1 MLITLEGVDGS
12 GKSTQAA
19 LLAEA
24 LGPET
29 VLLREPGG
37 TDAAE
42 AIRGILADPDL
53 PLDPM
58 AELLLFLGARADL
71 VSRVVEPALED
82 GRDVVLDR
90 FIDSTEAYQGVAR
103 GLGADLVRSLN
114 AEVTGGI
121 VPDRTVLI
129 EVDPEVALGRAVDGG
144 RFEAEGLAFQEAVA
158 TAYRE
163 IATREGGR
171 FEVVDG
177 SLTTAEVHE
186 AVMAAIRSRQPE

>member
-42 AIRGILADPDL
+42 AIRAILADPDL

-58 AELLLFLGARADL
+58 AEMLLFLGARADL
-71 VSRVVEPALED
+71 VSRIVRPSLED

-114 AEVTGGI
+114 GEVTGGI
-121 VPDRTVLI
+121 VPDLTVLI

-158 TAYRE
+158 AAYRE

-171 FEVVDG
+171 FEMVDG
-177 SLTTAEVHE
+177 SLPTAEVHE
-186 AVMAAIRSRQPE
+186 AVMAAVRSRQPE

>member
-12 GKSTQAA
+12 GKSTQAE

-37 TDAAE
+37 TDGAE
-42 AIRGILADPDL
+42 AIRAILADPDL

-58 AELLLFLGARADL
+58 AEMLLFLGARADL
-71 VSRVVEPALED
+71 VSRIVRPSLED

-103 GLGADLVRSLN
+103 GLGADLVQSLN
-114 AEVTGGI
+114 GEVTGGI
-121 VPDRTVLI
+121 VPDLTVLI

-158 TAYRE
+158 AAYRD
-163 IATREGGR
+163 IATREEGR

-177 SLTTAEVHE
+177 SLPTAEVHE
-186 AVMAAIRSRQPE
+186 AVMTAVRSRQPE

>member
-29 VLLREPGG
+29 TLLREPGG
-37 TDAAE
+37 TDGAE
-42 AIRGILADPDL
+42 AIRAILADPDL

-58 AELLLFLGARADL
+58 AEMLLFLGARADL
-71 VSRVVEPALED
+71 VSRIVRPSLED

-114 AEVTGGI
+114 GEVTGGI
-121 VPDRTVLI
+121 VPDLTVLI

-144 RFEAEGLAFQEAVA
+144 RFEAEGLAFQETVA
-158 TAYRE
+158 AAYRD
-163 IATREGGR
+163 IATREEGR

-177 SLTTAEVHE
+177 SLPTAEVHE
-186 AVMAAIRSRQPE
+186 AVMAAVRSRQPE

>member
-53 PLDPM
+53 PLTPM
-58 AELLLFLGARADL
+58 AEMLLFLGARADL
-71 VSRVVEPALED
+71 VSQVVRPALED
-82 GRDVVLDR
+82 SRDVVLDR

-103 GLGADLVRSLN
+103 GLGGDLVRSLN
-114 AEVTGGI
+114 AEVTDGL
-121 VPDRTVLI
+121 VPDLTVLI
-129 EVDPEVALGRAVDGG
+129 EVEPELALGRAVDGG
-144 RFEAEGLAFQEAVA
+144 RFEAEGLAFQRQVA
-158 TAYRE
+158 EAYRA
-163 IATREGGR
+163 IAARDDRR
-171 FEVVDG
+171 FQVVDG
-177 SLTTAEVHE
+177 ARPTGEVHE
-186 AVMAAIRSRQPE
+186 AIMAAVKARRPA

>member
-24 LGPET
+24 LGPDT

-53 PLDPM
+53 PLTPM
-58 AELLLFLGARADL
+58 AEMLLFLGARADL
-71 VSRVVEPALED
+71 VSQVVRPALETSS
-82 GRDVVLDR
+82 DVVLDR

-103 GLGADLVRSLN
+103 GLGGDLVRSLN
-114 AEVTGGI
+114 AEVTDGL
-121 VPDRTVLI
+121 VPDLTVLI

-144 RFEAEGLAFQEAVA
+144 RFEAEGLAFQQQVA
-158 TAYRE
+158 EAYRV
-163 IATREGGR
+163 IAARDDGR
-171 FEVVDG
+171 FQVVDG
-177 SLTTAEVHE
+177 ARPTGEVHE
-186 AVMAAIRSRQPE
+186 AIMAAVQARRPA